1 MYSFI
6 QHYKGLGLDMSF
18 KKHGICT
25 FIVLVF
31 MFPISSRIM
40 AQEATNVHIVK
51 QGETLFRIA
60 LQYGLTTN
68 ELAERNGITDTWTI
82 YTGQTL
88 IISESDET
96 APLTITEPSSETPP
110 LPTTSHTVTRGES
123 LRKIADTYG
132 TSVAELIQLNQ
143 LTNPNVIFPGQVLIV
158 SGEPVEVAPTSTP
171 DPMAPATEQELANV
185 AEVSEAPASTIS
197 HVVQRG
203 ERLSGIAN
211 RYGVTWATIAGYNNL
226 TNPDQ
231 IFAGQTLLIPTEGDL
246 SSQVAGATPSAI
258 INNGREIVVDLSNS
272 TAYAFENGTLVYQ
285 SVGSMGLPATPTVQG
300 QFSVYSKI
308 RSQTMSG
315 PGYYLPNV
323 EWVMYFYQGYALHGA
338 YWHTNFGNPMSHG
351 CVNLTN
357 EAAEWFYNFAS
368 VGTPVTVIY

>member
-1 MYSFI
+1 
-6 QHYKGLGLDMSF
+6 MSF
-18 KKHGICT
+18 PKQAIYA
-25 FIVLVF
+25 FIVLALI
-31 MFPISSRIM
+31 FPSYRLSM
-40 AQEATNVHIVK
+40 AQDATVVHIV
-51 QGETLFRIA
+51 QPGETLFRIA

-68 ELAERNGITDTWTI
+68 ELAERNGITNTWTI
-82 YTGQTL
+82 YAGQTL
-88 IISESDET
+88 IISDADAPAAT
-96 APLTITEPSSETPP
+96 AETPQET
-110 LPTTSHTVTRGES
+110 PTPTNTSHTVTRGES
-123 LRKIADTYG
+123 LRKIADAYG
-132 TSVAELIQLNQ
+132 TTVSELIRLNQ
-143 LTNPNVIFPGQVLIV
+143 LSNPNFIFPGQVLIV
-158 SGEPVEVAPTSTP
+158 SGEPSSNVAPTP
-171 DPMAPATEQELANV
+171 DPMAPATEQELATATND
-185 AEVSEAPASTIS
+185 ATQSTVS

-203 ERLSGIAN
+203 ERLSGIAI
-211 RYGVTWATIAGYNNL
+211 RYGVTATAIAGYNNL
-226 TNPDQ
+226 TNPDR
-231 IFAGQTLLIPTEGDL
+231 IFAGQTLLIPTQGEL

-258 INNGREIVVDLSNS
+258 INSGQEIVVDLSSS
-272 TAYAFENGTLVYQ
+272 TAYAFENGTLLYQ

-338 YWHTNFGNPMSHG
+338 YWHNNFGNPMSHG